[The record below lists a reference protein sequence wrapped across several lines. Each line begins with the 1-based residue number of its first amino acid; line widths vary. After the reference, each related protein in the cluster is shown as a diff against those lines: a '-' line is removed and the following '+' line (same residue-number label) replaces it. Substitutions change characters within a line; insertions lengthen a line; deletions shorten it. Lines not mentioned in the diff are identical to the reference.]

1 MRRALLAL
9 ALVAAGIATASASN
23 ANPAQVSPDA
33 LLQPTA
39 ELNAAHPSAE
49 MHKTVAPV
57 VRASAQGQPPG
68 TQPGKESA
76 WDSLGGMLATLALIG
91 VIAVRRS
98 RARNL

>member
-23 ANPAQVSPDA
+23 ANSAQVSSDA

-39 ELNAAHPSAE
+39 ELNAAHPNAE

-57 VRASAQGQPPG
+57 VRASSQGQPPG
-68 TQPGKESA
+68 KPGKESA